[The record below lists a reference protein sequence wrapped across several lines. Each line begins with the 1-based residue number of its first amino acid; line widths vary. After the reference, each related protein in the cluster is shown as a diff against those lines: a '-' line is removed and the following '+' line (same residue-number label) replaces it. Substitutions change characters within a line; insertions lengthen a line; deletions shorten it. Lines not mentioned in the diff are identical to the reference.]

1 MSNRRQKP
9 YWSIFVNALLVCCGV
24 LAAVLTVPSSYGV
37 EVELATLIYVAILF
51 SLLLCA
57 ILHLSKRPLLP
68 ILLFLLA
75 VSVYVVLARAHIK
88 SGIKILYYAIMR
100 PPSSIFPFLPVPKEP
115 NVPQML
121 LASRVT
127 SFLIAIEAIMT
138 VIVSLAVIKSSSP
151 LPAILVLLPS
161 VFLSM
166 VYTDCSPVL
175 YSVILLVVYF
185 GGVLLGH
192 GIKGSTKKHAMAR
205 LVFLIL
211 LAALAFALRALSP
224 EKKYVPIPYDQRQYV
239 LGERFGRIQDGV
251 LSLFSSNPKE
261 YGLSSI
267 NDRLVSN
274 SKAFSVSSTA
284 AGSFLMRTHSY
295 GLYKNNGFT
304 VSPEYGGDW
313 QSMHALGS
321 TQQGPYE
328 TISVQGAF
336 TNERV
341 VPYAF
346 WPDSYIKVEE
356 GFVRSY
362 GETSYAWKFM
372 PDLRFT
378 PVNGGKA
385 ESEYYVFALNSYT
398 MPGGKQKDELIKLMD
413 ESFPV
418 VLGIAPT
425 LSEYAKYL
433 KNTDVYGAALAVVD
447 KVRSFGSYTLTPG
460 ATPRG
465 RDLVEYF
472 ISDNKQ
478 GYCVHYASAA
488 TAFLQALDIPARFTI
503 GYRVDVAEADTW
515 QEITKE
521 ASHAWVEIYVKGVGW
536 VPLECTP
543 GFPGTNGYTPA
554 QGNYA
559 DPTPTPEPTPEP
571 TPDPN
576 ERETRPPLTDEP
588 DEFVKPS
595 RNPRESATPRPSP
608 SPTPANG
615 GSGGG
620 GGGRAKGGSL
630 LWLLIPLGIIALRL
644 LIGFIVDRI
653 RKHRF
658 EQSDPNAAVLCM
670 LRYLRRLE
678 RFGLPPEPD
687 AKELGEEAAFSN
699 HSMSAKQKRL
709 IERCDG
715 VRRSAFKKKPFKRF
729 LLRRILFRL

>member
-1 MSNRRQKP
+1 MSRLRKKP
-9 YWSIFVNALLVCCGV
+9 YWSIFVTSLLVSCGV
-24 LAAVLTVPSSYGV
+24 LAAVLTVPSSYGI
-37 EVELATLIYVAILF
+37 EFELATLVYVAALF
-51 SLLLCA
+51 SLLLCT
-57 ILHLSKRPLLP
+57 ILHLVKRPLLP
-68 ILLFLLA
+68 ILLFLAA
-75 VSVYVVLARAHIK
+75 VAVYIVLDRAHIK
-88 SGIKILYYAIMR
+88 TGFKLIYYAIMR

-115 NVPQML
+115 NVPHML
-121 LASRVT
+121 MASRVT
-127 SFLIAIEAIMT
+127 SFLIAIEAIMA
-138 VIVSLAVIKSSSP
+138 VLVSLAVIKSKSP
-151 LPAILVLLPS
+151 LPAILTLLPS

-185 GGVLLGH
+185 GCVLLGH

-224 EKKYVPIPYDQRQYV
+224 EKKYVPIPYEQRQYI

-251 LSLFSSNPKE
+251 LSLFSNNPRE
-261 YGLSSI
+261 YGLDSI
-267 NDRLVSN
+267 NDRLVN
-274 SKAFSVSSTA
+274 DSKAFSVSSTET
-284 AGSFLMRTHSY
+284 GSFLMRTHSY
-295 GLYKNNGFT
+295 GLYKNNNFIA
-304 VSPEYGGDW
+304 SPEYRGDW
-313 QSMHALGS
+313 LSMQALGT
-321 TQQGPYE
+321 TQQGHYE
-328 TISVQGAF
+328 TISVHGAF
-336 TNERV
+336 TNERI
-341 VPYAF
+341 VPYGF
-346 WPDSYIKVEE
+346 RDSFVKVEE

-362 GETSYAWKFM
+362 GDTSYTWHFM
-372 PDLRFT
+372 PELRFT

-418 VLGIAPT
+418 VLGVAPT
-425 LSEYAKYL
+425 LSEYVKHL
-433 KNTDVYGAALAVVD
+433 KKTDVYGAALAVAD
-447 KVRSFGSYTLTPG
+447 KVRSLGSYTLTPG

-465 RDLVEYF
+465 KDFVEYF
-472 ISDNKQ
+472 ISENKQ
-478 GYCVHYASAA
+478 GYCVHYASATA
-488 TAFLQALDIPARFTI
+488 AFLQALDIPSRFTI
-503 GYRVDVAEADTW
+503 GYRVDIAKADTW
-515 QEITKE
+515 QDITKE
-521 ASHAWVEIYVKGVGW
+521 AAHAWVEIYIKGVGW

-543 GFPGTNGYTPA
+543 GFTGTKGYTPA
-554 QGNYA
+554 QGSYA

-576 ERETRPPLTDEP
+576 GRETRPPLTDEP
-588 DEFVKPS
+588 DELVKPS
-595 RNPRESATPRPSP
+595 RNPRASATPRPSP
-608 SPTPANG
+608 SPTPAKG

-620 GGGRAKGGSL
+620 SGRAKDNSL
-630 LWLLIPLGIIALRL
+630 LWLLIPLGVIVLLRL
-644 LIGFIVDRI
+644 IGLIVDRI

-687 AKELGEEAAFSN
+687 AKELGDEAAFSN

-709 IERCDG
+709 IERCNG
-715 VRRSAFKKKPFKRF
+715 VRRSAFKKKPLKRF

>member
-1 MSNRRQKP
+1 MNSRRKKP

-37 EVELATLIYVAILF
+37 EFELPTLIYIALLF

-57 ILHLSKRPLLP
+57 ILHLAKRPLFP
-68 ILLFLLA
+68 MLLFLLA
-75 VSVYVVLARAHIK
+75 VSVYVILDWAHIK
-88 SGIKILYYAIMR
+88 SGIKIFYYALMR

-115 NVPQML
+115 NLPHILV
-121 LASRVT
+121 ASRVT
-127 SFLIAIEAIMT
+127 SFLIAIEAI
-138 VIVSLAVIKSSSP
+138 VAVLISLAVIKSSSP

-205 LVFLIL
+205 LVFLL
-211 LAALAFALRALSP
+211 LLTALAFALRALSP
-224 EKKYVPIPYDQRQYV
+224 EKRYVPIPYEQRQYV
-239 LGERFGRIQDGV
+239 LGERFGRVQDGV

-295 GLYKNNGFT
+295 GLYKNNGFA

-313 QSMHALGS
+313 RSMHELGS
-321 TQQGPYE
+321 TQQGDSA

-346 WPDSYIKVEE
+346 RPDAYVKVEE

-362 GETSYAWKFM
+362 GETSYAWRFI

-385 ESEYYVFALNSYT
+385 ESEYYVFALNNYT
-398 MPGGKQKDELIKLMD
+398 MPAGKQKDELIKLMD

-418 VLGIAPT
+418 VLGVAPT
-425 LSEYAKYL
+425 LSEYVKYL
-433 KNTDVYGAALAVVD
+433 KKTDVYGAALAVAD

-465 RDLVEYF
+465 RSLVEYF

-515 QEITKE
+515 QDITKE
-521 ASHAWVEIYVKGVGW
+521 ASHAWVEIYIKGVGW

-543 GFPGTNGYTPA
+543 GFPGTNSYTPA
-554 QGNYA
+554 HGNYA
-559 DPTPTPEPTPEP
+559 EPTPTPEPTPEP
-571 TPDPN
+571 SQDPD
-576 ERETRPPLTDEP
+576 ERETRPPVTDEP
-588 DEFVKPS
+588 DEIVKPS
-595 RNPRESATPRPSP
+595 RNPRASATPRPSP

-630 LWLLIPLGIIALRL
+630 LWLIIPLGIIALRL

-678 RFGLPPEPD
+678 RYGLPPEPD

-715 VRRSAFKKKPFKRF
+715 VRRSAFKKKPLKRL